1 MNSMPL
7 MDHIGLLVPAGI
19 FLVLFLLQW
28 RFPLRCQYF
37 HLLRRLIRNF
47 VFSIPGFAI
56 VRFAT
61 LPIPLAL
68 AAWAQKLHVGFTEL
82 DANAAMDCDHRNVSV
97 DGLCV
102 LVVALG

>member
-61 LPIPLAL
+61 LPIP
-68 AAWAQKLHVGFTEL
+68 VGAGRLDAKASCWLTEL